1 MMRTLVPTVAH
12 VSRLLEEMAYR
23 DFSVL
28 NKGDYLKGALYQA
41 EFFPQRLDCFGQS
54 EAFVVGASD
63 GFRLI
68 RECFD
73 RAKNNVEIRLDRSL
87 EGEDLKFLK
96 QIYIAAVAKKL
107 DFLRAYIDVKARDN
121 RPLTTKDQILL
132 AAGNSWI

>member
-23 DFSVL
+23 DFSVID
-28 NKGDYLKGALYQA
+28 KGDYLKGALYQA
-41 EFFPQRLDCFGQS
+41 EFFPHRLDCFGES
-54 EAFVVGASD
+54 ESFVVGASD

-73 RAKNNVEIRLDRSL
+73 RAKNNVEIRLERSL
-87 EGEDLKFLK
+87 DGEDLKFLK
-96 QIYIAAVAKKL
+96 TIYIAAVAKKL

-121 RPLTTKDQILL
+121 RPLTTKDEILL

>member
-1 MMRTLVPTVAH
+1 MQRTLVPTVAH

-23 DFSVL
+23 DFSVID
-28 NKGDYLKGALYQA
+28 KADYLKGALYQA
-41 EFFPQRLDCFGQS
+41 EFFPNRLDCFGES
-54 EAFVVGASD
+54 ESFIIGASD

-96 QIYIAAVAKKL
+96 TIYIAAVAKKL

-121 RPLTTKDQILL
+121 KPLSTKDEILL